1 MQVTVD
7 FGQVMTEFGSFRT
20 GSIDFGNVY
29 DEFGQII
36 VNLAN

>member
-7 FGQVMTEFGSFRT
+7 FGQVNTEFGSFWRA
-20 GSIDFGNVY
+20 SIDFGNVY